1 VDHESTQ
8 QNELLKTIRAN
19 KNLHYLTDRLPK
31 SNYNNGHEYEKN
43 QKLSQSTKDKN
54 PVSLAN
60 YPQSKNINLP
70 KLDRIILKN
79 AVHKNL
85 EEQKKHDNHGLKAHQ
100 VDISNM
106 LKIEGKGSQQ
116 GNPRYDY

>member
-1 VDHESTQ
+1 M
-8 QNELLKTIRAN
+8 
-19 KNLHYLTDRLPK
+19 
-31 SNYNNGHEYEKN
+31 

-79 AVHKNL
+79 AAHKNIAV
-85 EEQKKHDNHGLKAHQ
+85 E
-100 VDISNM
+100 
-106 LKIEGKGSQQ
+106 
-116 GNPRYDY
+116 

>member
-1 VDHESTQ
+1 
-8 QNELLKTIRAN
+8 
-19 KNLHYLTDRLPK
+19 
-31 SNYNNGHEYEKN
+31 
-43 QKLSQSTKDKN
+43 LSQSTKDKN

-85 EEQKKHDNHGLKAHQ
+85 EEQKKHDIHGLKAHQ